1 MNQLLTI
8 LHPNSPLY
16 HSPPQVV
23 LFAVFNPE
31 YSRGVLNNSDEQG
44 MAFSVYEFFWLLSQT
59 TTTLGTW
66 LWDVIMDWGLFQ
78 NRKGLRSHLLFRRHV
93 WVYYTAIVLDLVLRF
108 LWTVSLLPQ
117 ATAGPLYKFQFR
129 VRFFTPPLEL
139 FRRSVWSWLRLEHE
153 QSLRDVREGTTAVRD
168 DTLREKRANK
178 SKAERTQRLE
188 EIACEVTRLCK
199 AVQYIGSST
208 KAKAVVTG
216 SGSMR
221 GGTTTRG
228 GASQAD
234 LGTGA
239 LDGSTS
245 TSNPGMTNWDEDHAG
260 EADDDD
266 DDDEDALVDAQK
278 NLQKDLVSH
287 RSVVLEVCVV
297 LCSFVGLAIWA
308 VGDH

>member
-1 MNQLLTI
+1 
-8 LHPNSPLY
+8 
-16 HSPPQVV
+16 V

-31 YSRGVLNNSDEQG
+31 YSRGVLNNSDNQG
-44 MAFSVYEFFWLLSQT
+44 MGFSVYEFFWLLSQT

-66 LWDVIMDWGLFQ
+66 LWDVIVDWGLFQ
-78 NRKGLRSHLLFRRHV
+78 NRNGLRRHLLFRRHV

-153 QSLRDVREGTTAVRD
+153 QSLRDVQEGTTGVRD
-168 DTLREKRANK
+168 DTLREKRAYK

-199 AVQYIGSST
+199 AAKCIGSSN
-208 KAKAVVTG
+208 KAKAVATG
-216 SGSMR
+216 SDSMR
-221 GGTTTRG
+221 GETATTRG
-228 GASQAD
+228 GASHAD
-234 LGTGA
+234 LGNTGA
-239 LDGSTS
+239 LGGSAS
-245 TSNPGMTNWDEDHAG
+245 TSNPGMSHWDEDHAG

-266 DDDEDALVDAQK
+266 YEDEDALVDAQK

-287 RSVVLEVCVV
+287 RSVILEVCVV
-297 LCSFVGLAIWA
+297 LCFFVGLAIWA
-308 VGDH
+308 IMGDH